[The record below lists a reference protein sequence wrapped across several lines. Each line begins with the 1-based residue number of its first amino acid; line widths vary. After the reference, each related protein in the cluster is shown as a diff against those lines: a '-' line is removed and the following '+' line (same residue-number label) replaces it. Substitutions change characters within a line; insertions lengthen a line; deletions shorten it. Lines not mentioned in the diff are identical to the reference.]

1 MCSGVADVEN
11 DQRLSGSLQENVLT
25 VLCFSDEHCKLVRAA
40 VTPKTFESAV
50 YREVAGA
57 AIDFIDQY
65 GEAIKEHLPDTLE
78 HFLEGD
84 DKRKATTFKRLLQN
98 LYAARERV
106 NAGYVITELQKF
118 VRLQKFKSG
127 LIDAVDAIDNRQDID
142 AAEVIMQE
150 AMKAQI
156 VTFSRGTA
164 LDSAEDVAAIFD
176 DPEEEGF
183 DLGIDD
189 LDRNG
194 IIPRRKE
201 VFMLVAARGRGKSWF
216 ITHCSKQALIQRWSV
231 VVITLEMSEKRY
243 AVRFVQS
250 FFSISR
256 REAVVRVARLS
267 KDRDGNLTEVV
278 HEEIER
284 MALNDPHTREHLLR
298 RANREF
304 RKRAPIRIKQFPSG
318 EMTMQML
325 EAWLDG
331 LMRHEGIAPDV
342 ICLDY
347 PDLAKLNANN
357 LRLELGAFLV
367 AFRGMCVRRNAA
379 GIVVSQGNRES
390 EEATTVRGGMVAED
404 ISKLATVDV
413 MLTYSQTDAEYELG
427 LARLLAEKARNEKA
441 RMMLLLSQ
449 AYDIGQFVMDS
460 VRIKAESYFD
470 DILGGRRRRRDDDDD
485 ADNAPPR
492 RRGGGRRRAD

>member
-1 MCSGVADVEN
+1 MMDN
-11 DQRLSGSLQENVLT
+11 DTRLSGSLQENVLT
-25 VLCFSDEHCKLVRAA
+25 VLCFSDEYCQQVRAA
-40 VTPKTFESAV
+40 VTVKTFESAV

-65 GEAIKEHLPDTLE
+65 KEAIKEHLPDVLE
-78 HFLEGD
+78 HFLEGE
-84 DKRKATTFKRLLQN
+84 DKRKATAFKRLLEN
-98 LYAARERV
+98 LHAARERV
-106 NAGYVITELQKF
+106 NAGYVINELQKF
-118 VRLQKFKSG
+118 VRLQKLKSG
-127 LIDAVDAIDNRQDID
+127 LIDAVDAVENRGDVD
-142 AAEVIMQE
+142 AAEVILQE

-156 VTFSRGTA
+156 VTFDRGTA
-164 LDSAEDVAAIFD
+164 LDNADDVATIFD

-183 DLGIDD
+183 DLGIPE
-189 LDRNG
+189 LDASG

-201 VFMLVAARGRGKSWF
+201 VLMLIAARGRGKSWF
-216 ITHCSKQALIQRWSV
+216 ITHCAKQALIQRWSC

-243 AVRFVQS
+243 AVRFIQS

-256 REAVVRVARLS
+256 REAIVRVARLE
-267 KDRDGNLTEVV
+267 KDREGNLTEVV

-284 MALNDPHTREHLLR
+284 MAMNDPHAREDLLR
-298 RANREF
+298 RAKREF

-325 EAWLDG
+325 DAWLDG
-331 LMRHEGIAPDV
+331 LMRHDGLAPDV

-390 EEATTVRGGMVAED
+390 EEATTVRGSMVAED

-427 LARLLAEKARNEKA
+427 LARLLAEKARNEKG

-460 VRIKAESYFD
+460 VRVKMEDYFAMID
-470 DILGGRRRRRDDDDD
+470 GDQRRRRRDSDEER
-485 ADNAPPR
+485 DNPPPR
-492 RRGGGRRRAD
+492 RRRRSE